1 MLQQVGRRSQMAL
14 SSRERVLCAL
24 DHEEPDR
31 VPLFM
36 GANSPT
42 TVLSAGYEKLKAHLG
57 IQGGSTRLFSKAFQY
72 AWMDEE
78 VMLRLG
84 GDGRPVVPG
93 PAESTLRKDIS
104 DDCLVDDWG
113 ITWRRSANSLYYE
126 VANSPLKKATLDNF
140 ERYPWPN
147 LAAPSRFVGM
157 ADAARKVQGA
167 GYASVLLSAVSIFE
181 LPELLRGLDTLLM
194 DMAADEEFFTALV
207 TKVKGLMIPY
217 IRAMLKEVGPW
228 IDLFAFSDDLG
239 MTAGP
244 LMSPATYRRLVKPH
258 HAEVVQTIKE
268 NTSAKVFFH
277 SCGNVYPLLGD
288 VIDVGVDV
296 LNPIQVSAGDMADT
310 ARLKR
315 EFGRRL
321 SFCGGIDTRWVMPH
335 GTPDQV
341 RAEVRRRIND
351 LAPGGGYVAAAVH
364 CIQPDVPPENIVA
377 MCEEVHAA
385 GRYPIATN

>member
-1 MLQQVGRRSQMAL
+1 MGL
-14 SSRERVLCAL
+14 SSRDRVLSAL
-24 DHEEPDR
+24 HHEEPDR
-31 VPLFM
+31 VPLFI

-42 TVLSAGYEKLKAHLG
+42 TVLSAGYEKLKSYLG
-57 IQGGSTRLFSKAFQY
+57 IQCGPTRVFSKAFQY
-72 AWMDEE
+72 TWMDEE

-93 PAESTLRKDIS
+93 PAESTLRREVS

-126 VANSPLKKATLDNF
+126 VTDSPLRKATLGDLD
-140 ERYPWPN
+140 RYPWPN
-147 LAAPSRFVGM
+147 LAAASRFAGM
-157 ADAARKVQGA
+157 AEAAQKVQRD
-167 GYASVLLSAVSIFE
+167 GYAAVLLSSVSIFE

-207 TKVKGLMIPY
+207 TKVKGLMLSY

-228 IDLFAFSDDLG
+228 IDLFAFADDLG

-258 HAEVVQTIKE
+258 HAEVIQTIKE
-268 NTSAKVFFH
+268 HTAAKIFYH
-277 SCGNVYPLLGD
+277 SCGNIYPLLGD
-288 VIDVGVDV
+288 LAEIGVEL
-296 LNPIQVSAGDMADT
+296 LNPVQVSAGQMGDT

-315 EFGRRL
+315 EFGKRL
-321 SFCGGIDTRWVMPH
+321 SFCGGIDTGRVMPQ
-335 GTPDQV
+335 GTPE
-341 RAEVRRRIND
+341 EVRSEVRWRIRD

-377 MCEEVHAA
+377 MCEEVHLA
-385 GRYPIATN
+385 GRYPITI